1 MPKIQKP
8 CFHLLTGLFFDS
20 MRRTA
25 AERSL
30 LLELRTPFGCRDTL
44 TRDLRKRK
52 ALCRRIL
59 DVFDTFGFEEVS
71 TPAMEYYQTYNQAFA
86 ALEDRQMVKLFDDHQ
101 DIVTLRMDM
110 TVPIARLA
118 STALRN
124 APLPLRL
131 SYWSDVWKLRK
142 ALSGKAIQ
150 TSDCGVELIGSSDD
164 LQILV
169 CALETL
175 KAVGLRDYRL
185 ELSDARLLEQS
196 AKKVFDN
203 PEDIRRLAELC
214 DKKSMVELEA
224 FLKEHDLD
232 EKQYRFFASLPLLEG
247 GMEALQQAK
256 DLAFDES
263 TIAVLDELKATYEF
277 LEKLGYGDVIGFDLG
292 KLPHLNYYTG
302 LLFEAFV
309 PGASNAVLTG
319 GRYDNL
325 MEAFGASMPA
335 IGFGV
340 KIDPL
345 VSLLPDP
352 DLRTKIVIAYPK
364 EQAQEAF
371 KAAANIRQS
380 FAVCLLEDSTLSLI
394 ETRREV
400 RP

>member
-1 MPKIQKP
+1 M
-8 CFHLLTGLFFDS
+8 
-20 MRRTA
+20 
-25 AERSL
+25 
-30 LLELRTPFGCRDTL
+30 ELRTPFGCRDTL
-44 TRDLRKRK
+44 TREVRKRK

-71 TPAMEYYQTYNQAFA
+71 TPAMEYYQTYNQAFSS
-86 ALEDRQMVKLFDDHQ
+86 LEDRQMVKLFDENQ
-101 DIVTLRMDM
+101 DIVSLRIDM

-124 APLPLRL
+124 APAPLRL
-131 SYWSDVWKLRK
+131 CYWSDVWKLRK

-150 TSDCGVELIGSSDD
+150 TSDCGVELVGSHDD

-175 KAVGLRDYRL
+175 RSVGLQNFRL
-185 ELSDARLLEQS
+185 ELSDARLLENS
-196 AKKVFDN
+196 ARLVFDD
-203 PEDIRRLAELC
+203 PEKIEALASLC

-224 FLKEHDLD
+224 FLKAHDLS
-232 EKQYRFFASLPLLEG
+232 EEAFRFFSNLPLLEG
-247 GMEALQQAK
+247 GFEALDEAEA
-256 DLAFDES
+256 LAFDRG
-263 TIAVLDELKATYEF
+263 TKAVLDELRKTGKF
-277 LEKLGYGDVIGFDLG
+277 LEQLGYGDMIGFDLG

-302 LLFEAFV
+302 LIFEAFV
-309 PGASNAVLTG
+309 PGASGAVLTG

-325 MEAFGASMPA
+325 MEKFGTPMPA

-352 DLRTKIVIAYPK
+352 DLRTKIVIAYPP
-364 EQAQEAF
+364 EQALQAF
-371 KAAANIRQS
+371 QAAANMRNS
-380 FAVCLLEDSTLSLI
+380 FAVCLLEDSSLEGL